1 MTKKEQSADVAVVGA
16 GIVGLAMAVRQ
27 AEQGKRVVLL
37 ERDPL
42 ALGASIRNFGL
53 VWPVGQAVGPLYD
66 RALRSREKWVEVAEA
81 AQIPIRKRGSVHLAY
96 HLDEWDVLQEFAS
109 PYIEAGIRVELFSAS
124 QAEGYSPSIRTEG
137 LLGGVFSPTE
147 CTVDPRVAIRRIP
160 LWLEGEYGVR
170 LRFGSQVHVVE
181 SGRVETD
188 SEIWRVD
195 AVYVCSGNDFQS
207 LFPDLFRESGI
218 TRCKLQMMRSE
229 PVSYDIGPTLC
240 GGLTLR
246 HYAAFASCPSL
257 SRVKERYSQESPWFD
272 QWGIHVMLAQNSDL
286 ELVIGDSHEYGL
298 ALEPFDRQ
306 EIDRMILDYLATFAV
321 LPEMRVAQHWHGI
334 YPKLEG
340 KTEFVARPT
349 EGVTVINGLGGA
361 GMTLSFGLAQELA

>member
-1 MTKKEQSADVAVVGA
+1 MTKKEQAADVAVVGA
-16 GIVGLAMAVRQ
+16 GIVGLAMATRQ
-27 AEQGKRVVLL
+27 AEQGKRVVLF

-53 VWPVGQAVGPLYD
+53 VWPVGQAPGLLYD
-66 RALRSREKWVEVAEA
+66 RALRSRQKWVEVAEA
-81 AQIPIRKRGSVHLAY
+81 ADIPIRQRGSVHLAY
-96 HLDEWDVLQEFAS
+96 HADEWDVLQEFAAR
-109 PYIEAGIRVELFSAS
+109 YTEAGIWVELFAAG
-124 QAEGYSPSIRTEG
+124 QAGTYSGCIRTEG
-137 LLGGVFSPTE
+137 LLGGVYSPTE

-160 LWLEGEYGVR
+160 GWLEEEYGVR
-170 LRFGSQVHVVE
+170 LRFGTHVRAVE
-181 SGRVETD
+181 TGCVETD
-188 SEIWRVD
+188 TELWRVD

-229 PVSYDIGPTLC
+229 PVGYDIGPTLC

-246 HYAAFASCPSL
+246 HYAAFAACPSL
-257 SRVKERYSQESPWFD
+257 PRVKMRYAEESPWFD
-272 QWGIHVMLAQNSDL
+272 RWGIHVMLAQNSDM

-298 ALEPFDRQ
+298 GLEPFDRQ
-306 EIDRMILDYLATFAV
+306 EVDRMILEYLATFTE
-321 LPEMRVAQHWHGI
+321 LPGLKIAQHWHGI

-340 KTEFVARPT
+340 RTEFVAQPL
-349 EGVTVINGLGGA
+349 EGVTVVNGLGGA